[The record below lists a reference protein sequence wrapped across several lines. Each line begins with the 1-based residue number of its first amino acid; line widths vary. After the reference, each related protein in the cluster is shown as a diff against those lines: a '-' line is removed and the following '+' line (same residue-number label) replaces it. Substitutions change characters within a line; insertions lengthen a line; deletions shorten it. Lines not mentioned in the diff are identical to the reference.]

1 MSIVF
6 NTLLSVI
13 IVAVAAAAVLGRQ
26 AFMAVVFFIAYGLLI
41 ALAWLRLEATN
52 VALAEAAI
60 GAGLTGILLLM
71 SWTRL
76 RALQS
81 PVPPRP
87 TRLLRVLAGLGAVA
101 VSLGLLAAL
110 TRLPAAPG
118 LQDAVVER
126 LPRTGTDNPVTAVL
140 LNFRGWDT
148 LLETLVLLAALLGVW
163 TVTRDE
169 DWPGPAGHRHRIRP
183 GGVLAQFGRVLPP
196 VALVVGAYLIW
207 AGGHQPGGAF
217 QGGTVLAAAWV
228 VAVMTGHLPAPR
240 VDDPWIRAAVLIG
253 PAFFLGVG
261 LAGLSMGTFL
271 LIPPVIATP
280 LLMAIE
286 ITLALAIAATLSM
299 LVFGAPEREETP

>member
-1 MSIVF
+1 MSVVF

-13 IVAVAAAAVLGRQ
+13 IVAVAAAVVLGRQ
-26 AFMAVVFFIAYGLLI
+26 AFMAVVFFIAYGLLV

-76 RALQS
+76 RALQA
-81 PVPPRP
+81 PAPPRP
-87 TRLLRVLAGLGAVA
+87 TRLIRMLAGLGAVA
-101 VSLGLLAAL
+101 VTLGLLAAL
-110 TRLPAAPG
+110 IRLPAHPG
-118 LQDAVVER
+118 LQNAVAER
-126 LPRTGTDNPVTAVL
+126 LPLTGTENPVTAVL

-169 DWPGPAGHRHRIRP
+169 DWPGPAGRRHRVLP
-183 GGVLAQFGRVLPP
+183 DGVLAQFGRVLPP
-196 VALVVGAYLIW
+196 VALVIGAYLIW

-240 VDDPWIRAAVLIG
+240 VDDRWMRAAVLSG

-261 LAGLSMGTFL
+261 VTGLSMGTFL
-271 LIPPVIATP
+271 WIPPVIATP

-286 ITLALAIAATLSM
+286 ITLAVAIAATLSM